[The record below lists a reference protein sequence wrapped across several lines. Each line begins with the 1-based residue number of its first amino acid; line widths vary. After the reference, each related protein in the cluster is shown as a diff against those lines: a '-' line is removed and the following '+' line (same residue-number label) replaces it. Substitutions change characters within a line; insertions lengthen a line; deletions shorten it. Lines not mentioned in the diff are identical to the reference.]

1 MATASSETDALVER
15 RPLGRTSLDVPVIGM
30 GTWRTFDVRGA
41 EEEARCRAVV
51 DVAYECGATLFDT
64 SPMYG
69 EAERVLSQAIDG
81 RRDAALVA
89 DKLWTSDDAEA
100 ARQAERA
107 LRWYGGRVDIYQ
119 VHNLVALRPRLA
131 LLRRLQQEGR
141 VRVVGAT
148 HYLHSAFPELLAL
161 VKSGTVEQI
170 QIPYNAR
177 DRLAERELLPAA
189 ADHGVGVLVM
199 RPLGEGALVR
209 QAPSAAELAPL
220 HEFGVTTWAQA
231 LLKFIVS
238 DPRVSSA
245 IPATSRP
252 ERMRENAAAGTLPW
266 LDDEAREYVARLASR

>member
-1 MATASSETDALVER
+1 
-15 RPLGRTSLDVPVIGM
+15 
-30 GTWRTFDVRGA
+30 
-41 EEEARCRAVV
+41 
-51 DVAYECGATLFDT
+51 
-64 SPMYG
+64 
-69 EAERVLSQAIDG
+69 
-81 RRDAALVA
+81 
-89 DKLWTSDDAEA
+89 
-100 ARQAERA
+100 
-107 LRWYGGRVDIYQ
+107 
-119 VHNLVALRPRLA
+119 
-131 LLRRLQQEGR
+131 
-141 VRVVGAT
+141 
-148 HYLHSAFPELLAL
+148 